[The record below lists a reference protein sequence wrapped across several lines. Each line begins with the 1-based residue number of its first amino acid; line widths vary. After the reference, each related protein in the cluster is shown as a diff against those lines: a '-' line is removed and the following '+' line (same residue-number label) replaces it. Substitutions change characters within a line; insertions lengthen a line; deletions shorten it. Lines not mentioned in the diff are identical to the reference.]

1 MSSPLLSTEQN
12 QVLKIAD
19 ELATEFRKNAAELD
33 HEGRISREH
42 YEQAHEAGYLRLT
55 LPREFG
61 GWGADPYTFCL
72 AQEKLAQGCA
82 GTALAMCMHLACQGL
97 LSFLLTP
104 EQRQAV
110 FGDAVERRIV
120 FAGGGTEEETGGTW
134 AELAPSAH
142 REDDHYVLNT
152 TKRFCSGAQRADY
165 FYCFLGMADGDRDGL
180 IANVSTF
187 LVPRETP
194 GVEVVP
200 VWDSMGMR
208 ASGSDNLVLRNVSVP
223 ESALVGRSG
232 MGFSQASRWVYWF
245 LFGECATYLGVA
257 QSALDLAAQHIRSR
271 HAKYAGT
278 KLAPGFDRQ
287 LAIGEMTSRLEAAR
301 ALVHQEALGLSTPKS
316 MQRGYTQKSM
326 GRAAMAKYVAT
337 ETAIW
342 VTDEALQILG
352 GFGFL
357 KEGAMERHYRDVR
370 AGPFHPPRNS
380 PTAVALAGHHRLGI
394 NLDPNFQS
402 SPAPAGRSAA

>member
-1 MSSPLLSTEQN
+1 MFTPALSTEQR
-12 QVLKIAD
+12 QILKIAE
-19 ELATEFRKNAAELD
+19 ELAAEFGKNAAALD
-33 HEGRISREH
+33 REGRFPLEH
-42 YEQAHEAGYLRLT
+42 YDQAHEAGYLRLT

-72 AQEKLAQGCA
+72 AQERLAQGCA

-104 EQRQAV
+104 EQQRAI
-110 FGDAVERRIV
+110 FSDAVERRIS

-134 AELAPSAH
+134 TELAPSAR
-142 REDDHYVLNT
+142 REGDHFILNT

-165 FYCFLGMADGDRDGL
+165 FYCFLGMADENREGL

-208 ASGSDNLVLRNVSVP
+208 ASGSDNLILRDVTVP
-223 ESALVGRSG
+223 ESALVGRPG
-232 MGFSQASRWVYWF
+232 LGFSQASRWVYWF
-245 LFGECATYLGVA
+245 LFGESATYLGVA
-257 QSALDLAAQHIRSR
+257 QSALELAVQHIRSR
-271 HAKYAGT
+271 HAKHAGT

-287 LAIGEMTSRLEAAR
+287 LAIGEMTARLETAR
-301 ALVHQEALGLSTPKS
+301 AFVHQEAMGLSTPER
-316 MQRGYTQKSM
+316 MRRGYTQKSM
-326 GRAAMAKYVAT
+326 ARAAMAKYVAT
-337 ETAIW
+337 QTAIW

-380 PTAVALAGHHRLGI
+380 PSALALAGHHRLGL
-394 NLDPNFQS
+394 NLDPNMQQS
-402 SPAPAGRSAA
+402 ASPAARAAA